1 MPLFNPLYQL
11 WKKKRMWKPELAGS
25 VFLISFKDFKPLKDH
40 TAEVD
45 EPRVC
50 YTVK

>member
-1 MPLFNPLYQL
+1 MPPFSPLHQGC
-11 WKKKRMWKPELAGS
+11 KKRMWKPELAGS
-25 VFLISFKDFKPLKDH
+25 VFLMSFKDFKPLKDH

-45 EPRVC
+45 EPRAC